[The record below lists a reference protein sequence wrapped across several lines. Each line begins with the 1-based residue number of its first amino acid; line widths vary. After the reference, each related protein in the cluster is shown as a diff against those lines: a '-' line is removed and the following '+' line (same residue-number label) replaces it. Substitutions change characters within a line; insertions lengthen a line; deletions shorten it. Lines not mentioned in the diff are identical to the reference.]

1 MSVPTLRLVRE
12 PGGLEL
18 AFAEVPAE
26 LAAYVQSWVG
36 YDERTAAL
44 CRRRELPISTIVVII
59 EFGPPIAVSRAGSET
74 DSARYQGG
82 FVAGLTESFTLTE
95 HAGYQAGIELRLT
108 PLGARTIFGLP
119 LSALAETV
127 VQLAELLPRA
137 HRSLSDRLASCADW
151 RARFAIVQALLAERI
166 RNGRPACERTRW
178 ALAQIQA
185 AEGRVAV
192 AALARQLGCSRKHL
206 AALFHD
212 GVGFTPKAY
221 AGIVRFEHLIE
232 QVKLGRELGWAAAAA
247 RSGYADQAHLTRE
260 VKRYSGLTPRELA
273 QSLKAEVTIVQSAV
287 RCAG

>member
-1 MSVPTLRLVRE
+1 LRLVRE
-12 PGGLEL
+12 AGGLDCAL
-18 AFAEVPAE
+18 ADVPDE

-36 YDERTAAL
+36 YSERTAGL
-44 CRRRELPISTIVVII
+44 CRRRELPISAIVVII
-59 EFGPPIAVSRAGSET
+59 ELGPSLSVYRAGSET
-74 DSARYQGG
+74 HSARYQGG
-82 FVAGLTESFTLTE
+82 FVAGLTERFTLTE

-119 LSALAETV
+119 LSALTEAV
-127 VQLAELLPRA
+127 VQLCDLLPRA

-151 RARFAIVQALLAERI
+151 HERFAIVQALLAERI
-166 RNGRPACERTRW
+166 RDGRPACERTRW

-221 AGIVRFEHLIE
+221 AGIVRFERLIE
-232 QVKLGRELGWAAAAA
+232 QVRLGRQRGWAAAAA
-247 RSGYADQAHLTRE
+247 RFGYADQAHLTRE
-260 VKRYSGLTPRELA
+260 VKRYSGLTPHELA
-273 QSLKAEVTIVQSAV
+273 QSLKPEVTIVQSPAH
-287 RCAG
+287 RAR